1 MFVSIVMYFNILILQ
16 LIVYTEF
23 QGHSLKSL
31 SEGTFLYDFIPDLHF
46 DSMNREW
53 FSDVGTGII
62 LTMVIKIGNPAIAI
76 FCISLLQRYAILM
89 VL

>member
-1 MFVSIVMYFNILILQ
+1 MQVLFVSIIMYFNIFLLQ
-16 LIVYTEF
+16 LLVYAEY

-31 SEGTFLYDFIPDLHF
+31 LENTFLYDFIPSLHF
-46 DSMNREW
+46 SSMTRDW

-76 FCISLLQRYAILM
+76 FFLALFKR
-89 VL
+89 